1 MYFIDIN
8 INVGKNTE
16 KEFEDEFGQGMATFL
31 ECNVRDKEKF
41 EGNVAIVA
49 CVYRGDFLSYV
60 LILAQN

>member
-1 MYFIDIN
+1 MYFVDIN

-41 EGNVAIVA
+41 EGNVAIVV
-49 CVYRGDFLSYV
+49 VYTGDFLSYV